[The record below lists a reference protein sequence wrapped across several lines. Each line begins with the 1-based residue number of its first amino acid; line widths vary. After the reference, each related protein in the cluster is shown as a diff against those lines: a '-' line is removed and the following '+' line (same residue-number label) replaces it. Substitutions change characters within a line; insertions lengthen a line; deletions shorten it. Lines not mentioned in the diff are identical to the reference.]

1 MNISTLRTSILKR
14 WRKVFNAG
22 DKTSLSDVN
31 LKEVA
36 EWIRQA
42 NENAF
47 INKELSA
54 IYYEDMLC
62 EALLRRYGEKFVAK
76 HNAHVFS
83 QTYEDSAIA
92 EIFARI
98 GVKHKTFIELGTE
111 NGNQNTTRFLLEMG
125 WRGVW
130 IEGSSGH
137 VAEIREKFANEIRDG
152 RLIVEQAFVA
162 AENISDILQGTCIG
176 AEVDFMSV
184 DIDQN
189 TSHVWKAIPISARAA
204 CIEYNA
210 HVHPS
215 IEYEV
220 PYDPNSLWDGTNLF
234 GGSLK
239 TMELIGRRKAMSLVG
254 CDIIGVNAYFVSDDC
269 LEDKFLS
276 PYTAEF
282 HYQPPRYRFARGD
295 RGHPHALR

>member
-1 MNISTLRTSILKR
+1 MNMNKLRSSIIKK
-14 WRKVFNAG
+14 WRKIFNSSHDSALF
-22 DKTSLSDVN
+22 DIN
-31 LKEVA
+31 IKEIS
-36 EWIRQA
+36 EWIRQS

-162 AENISDILQGTCIG
+162 AE
-176 AEVDFMSV
+176 
-184 DIDQN
+184 
-189 TSHVWKAIPISARAA
+189 K
-204 CIEYNA
+204 
-210 HVHPS
+210 
-215 IEYEV
+215 
-220 PYDPNSLWDGTNLF
+220 
-234 GGSLK
+234 
-239 TMELIGRRKAMSLVG
+239 
-254 CDIIGVNAYFVSDDC
+254 
-269 LEDKFLS
+269 
-276 PYTAEF
+276 
-282 HYQPPRYRFARGD
+282 
-295 RGHPHALR
+295 

>member
-1 MNISTLRTSILKR
+1 MNIGKLRSSILKR
-14 WRKVFNAG
+14 WRKIFNARPNG
-22 DKTSLSDVN
+22 VLSEVDV
-31 LKEVA
+31 KEVA

-62 EALLRRYGEKFVAK
+62 EAMLRRYGEKFVAK

-125 WRGVW
+125 WKGVW
-130 IEGSSGH
+130 IEGSPDH
-137 VAEIREKFANEIRDG
+137 VHEIREKFANEIRG
-152 RLIVEQAFVA
+152 GKLIVEQAFIT
-162 AENISDILQGTCIG
+162 AENISGILEATDIG

-189 TSHVWKAIPISARAA
+189 TSHVWKAIPIKARAA

-210 HVHPS
+210 HIHPS

-220 PYDPNSLWDGTNLF
+220 PYNPKSLWDGSNLF

-239 TMELIGRRKAMSLVG
+239 AMELIGRSKAMSLVG

-269 LEDKFLS
+269 LENKFLS
-276 PYTAEF
+276 PYTSEF

-295 RGHPHALR
+295 RGNPHASR

>member
-1 MNISTLRTSILKR
+1 MNTNKLRSSIIKK
-14 WRKVFNAG
+14 WRKIFNSSRDPALFNVNI
-22 DKTSLSDVN
+22 KELS
-31 LKEVA
+31 
-36 EWIRQA
+36 EWIRQS

-130 IEGSSGH
+130 IEGHSRH
-137 VAEIREKFANEIRDG
+137 VAEIREKFANEIGDG
-152 RLIVEQAFVA
+152 RLIVKQAFVA
-162 AENISDILQGTCIG
+162 AENISEILEGTGIG

-189 TSHVWKAIPISARAA
+189 TSHVWKAIPIKARAA

-210 HVHPS
+210 HCPGS
-215 IEYEV
+215 APLRQKCFNWEERI
-220 PYDPNSLWDGTNLF
+220 F
-234 GGSLK
+234 GS
-239 TMELIGRRKAMSLVG
+239 S
-254 CDIIGVNAYFVSDDC
+254 
-269 LEDKFLS
+269 
-276 PYTAEF
+276 
-282 HYQPPRYRFARGD
+282 
-295 RGHPHALR
+295 